1 MTSQRLA
8 AYNNICIYP
17 NVWIWTAKEN
27 APNQQNPNKTMND
40 FDELSPSCE
49 RSMDARFLRILRM
62 RALAHT
68 HATHVVLL
76 SMHTEKKVCVRDRE
90 INVDI
95 LLFIVVDF
103 SGFLRRRSPDL
114 CQQVSLYACV
124 HYRTRTRITDKTLCI
139 ALHWIA
145 LYFRGWISINT
156 QYTHTHTERANLFN
170 FDFNFN
176 SSFSPS
182 LFFPYSISVSFHS
195 LQ

>member
-1 MTSQRLA
+1 MCEFELQKRTHRTNKIQTKQWTISMSCRLA
-8 AYNNICIYP
+8 A
-17 NVWIWTAKEN
+17 
-27 APNQQNPNKTMND
+27 ND
-40 FDELSPSCE
+40 LWM
-49 RSMDARFLRILRM
+49 RAFLRILRM

-68 HATHVVLL
+68 HATHVVRL